1 MFVFDYRGDI
11 VNSHPSQ
18 VVELSLLAFA
28 IRRACRFT
36 AAGALSLL
44 TPVALAQTTPAGK
57 DAPVDL
63 GTVVVEGTASTDAST
78 ADSYQ
83 VERTSTAT
91 RLSLTP
97 RETPQSVSV
106 VTQAQIE
113 DFGLTSAFDALET
126 TPGISVERVETDRT
140 YFTARGFDITNF
152 QFDGL
157 GAPMMYKNVQGDIDT
172 AIYDR
177 IEVLRGANGLLSGT
191 GNPSATVNFV
201 RKRPTRETQASVSG
215 TLGSWSHKR
224 LDADVSGTLGDADRV
239 RGRLVV
245 ATQDGESYLDRLE
258 RERHVVYGV
267 VEIDMTDR
275 TMLTVGHSYQENN
288 TDSPL
293 WGALPLY
300 YTDGS
305 PTDYDVS
312 TSTSADWA
320 YWDNTDNRSFVEL
333 SHLFANGWEGKA
345 AINYLD
351 VQSDSELFYQYGTP
365 DRQTGLGL
373 FAYPSQ
379 YELNIEKLIGDLHV
393 KGPFDFAGR
402 EHELVA
408 GVQWSRSELQDESN
422 YGLGIGTPLPPLE
435 QWNGDYPKP
444 AFTGGVGG
452 SEWTDRQAGIY
463 STARLSLTDRLTAM
477 VGGRLSRFEG
487 DGISYGTTRNTS
499 YSGEFTPYAG
509 LVFDLTDGVSLYASY
524 TEIFQPQTEVD
535 FNRDRLAPIEGVQY
549 ETGIKAE
556 LFDGADA
563 SLALFRIEQENVAEA
578 RGNVPGSVD
587 IAYGA
592 SEGLTSEGLEATLA
606 GEVLPNLQASL
617 GYTYVDIQ
625 DPAGERARTFI
636 PQHMLRAMT
645 TYRLPFYQP
654 VKVGAQVSWQDV
666 IYRDQG
672 AGIATRQD
680 DYALLDV
687 MASYDISENVSAL
700 LNINNVTDEKYLT
713 SLYWAQ
719 GYYGAPRHAMLTLGW
734 NY

>member
-1 MFVFDYRGDI
+1 MK
-11 VNSHPSQ
+11 SHPSQ
-18 VVELSLLAFA
+18 VADLSLLARA
-28 IRRACRFT
+28 IRRACQFT
-36 AAGALSLL
+36 TAGTLCLLAPSVWAQANTDSEAAYELG
-44 TPVALAQTTPAGK
+44 
-57 DAPVDL
+57 
-63 GTVVVEGTASTDAST
+63 GTVIEASATDERDA

-83 VERTSTAT
+83 VKRTSTAT

-106 VTQAQIE
+106 ITQAQLK
-113 DFGLTSAFDALET
+113 DFQLTGALDALET
-126 TPGISVERVETDRT
+126 TPGVSVERVETDRT

-157 GAPMMYKNVQGDIDT
+157 GAPMMYKNIQGDIDT
-172 AIYDR
+172 AIYER

-224 LDADVSGTLGDADRV
+224 LEADVSGPLGDADRV

-245 ATQDGESYLDRLE
+245 AAQDGESYLDRLE
-258 RERHVVYGV
+258 RERQVVYGV

-275 TMLTVGHSYQENN
+275 TMLTAGHSFQQNN

-293 WGALPLY
+293 WGALPLF

-305 PTDYDVS
+305 PTDYDAS

-345 AINYLD
+345 ALNYLD
-351 VQSDSELFYQYGTP
+351 VQSDSALFYQYGTP

-373 FAYPSQ
+373 FAYPSL
-379 YELNIEKLIGDLHV
+379 YELNIEKLIADLHV
-393 KGPFDFAGR
+393 KGPFDLAGR

-408 GVQWSRSELQDESN
+408 GVQWSRSELEDESN

-435 QWNGDYPKP
+435 QWDGNYPEP
-444 AFTGGVGG
+444 AYTGGVGG
-452 SEWTDRQAGIY
+452 SEWTDRQTGVY
-463 STARLSLTDRLTAM
+463 STARLSLTDRLTGM
-477 VGGRLSRFEG
+477 VGARLSRFDG
-487 DGISYGTTRNTS
+487 DGVSYGATRDTS
-499 YSGEFTPYAG
+499 YNDVFTPYAG
-509 LVFDLTDGVSLYASY
+509 LVFDLTDQLSLYASY

-535 FNRDRLAPIEGVQY
+535 INRDRLDPIEGVQY

-556 LFDGADA
+556 LFAGAADA
-563 SLALFRIEQENVAEA
+563 SLALFRIEQDNVAEA
-578 RGNVPGSVD
+578 NGTIPGSVD
-587 IAYGA
+587 TAYIA
-592 SEGLTSEGLEATLA
+592 SEGLTSEGVEATLA

-617 GYTYVDIQ
+617 GYTYVDIE
-625 DPAGERARTFI
+625 DPKGDRARTFI
-636 PQHMLRAMT
+636 PQHMVRAMS
-645 TYRLPFYQP
+645 TYRLPFYEA

-672 AGIATRQD
+672 AGITTRQD
-680 DYALLDV
+680 DYALVDL
-687 MASYDISENVSAL
+687 MASYDISDSLTAS
-700 LNINNVTDEKYLT
+700 LNINNITDEKYLT

-719 GYYGAPRHAMLTLGW
+719 GYYGAPRNAMLTLGW